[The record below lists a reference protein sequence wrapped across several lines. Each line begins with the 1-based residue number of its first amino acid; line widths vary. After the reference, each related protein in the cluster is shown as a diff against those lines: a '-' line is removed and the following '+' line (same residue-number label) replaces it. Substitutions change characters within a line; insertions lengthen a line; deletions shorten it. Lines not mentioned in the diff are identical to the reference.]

1 MDLKQGETGAMAA
14 EGQKPLSEA
23 TGGHPA
29 LKRTLGP
36 FGLIGLGIGA
46 IIGAGIFS
54 ITGTAAAEHAG
65 PAITLSFVLA
75 CIGCVFAGL
84 CYSELA
90 SMIPQSGSA
99 YTYTYAA
106 FGSFAAWIIGWDL
119 TLEYGVAAATVAV
132 SWGGYF
138 KGFLADAGIVLPAAL
153 SSAPIGTDSNGHM
166 VATGALV
173 NLPAMGIVLFLTGLL
188 SLGIRESASVNGLM
202 VVLKVAVILAVIGFG
217 LPLISA
223 ENLDPFIPE
232 NTGKFGEFGWSGIL
246 AGAGVIFFAYIGF
259 DSVSVAAQEAR
270 NPQRDLPIGILGSL
284 AICTLLYILMS
295 LTMTGL
301 AHYSTLKV
309 DNPVYVAIAS
319 GGESLK
325 WLGPLVN
332 IGAIAGLSTVIL
344 VSLYGQTRIF
354 YAMSRDGFLPS
365 VFAKIH
371 PKFNTPAKST
381 LVIGVFVSL
390 IAGIFPL
397 NVLGEL
403 VAVGT
408 LLAFMFVCTAV
419 IILRQT
425 RPNVQRPFR
434 VPFYP
439 LTPILGILVCG
450 AMVYPLLEE
459 SWLRLVGWLAIGIV
473 IYVVYGARHAKK
485 PTWSLQDAPVDKN

>member
-1 MDLKQGETGAMAA
+1 MAADDQLSVRAVGGAQGE
-14 EGQKPLSEA
+14 
-23 TGGHPA
+23 

-36 FGLIGLGIGA
+36 VQLIALGIGA

-65 PAITLSFVLA
+65 PAIVLSFVLA

-119 TLEYGVAAATVAV
+119 TLEYGMAAATVAV

-138 KGFLADAGIVLPAAL
+138 KGFLGDIGIVLPTAL
-153 SSAPIGTDSNGHM
+153 SSAPLGTDKEGHLI
-166 VATGALV
+166 ATGALL

-188 SLGIRESASVNGLM
+188 SVGIRESASINGLM
-202 VVLKVAVILAVIGFG
+202 VLLKVVIILMVIGFG
-217 LPLISA
+217 LPLISPT
-223 ENLDPFIPE
+223 NLDPFIPE

-284 AICTLLYILMS
+284 AICTVLYILMS

-309 DNPVYVAIAS
+309 DNPVSVAIAS
-319 GGESLK
+319 GGQSLQ
-325 WLGPLVN
+325 WLAPWVN
-332 IGAIAGLSTVIL
+332 LGAITGLSTVIL

-354 YAMSRDGFLPS
+354 YSMARDGFLPP
-365 VFAKIH
+365 VFARVH
-371 PKFNTPAKST
+371 PTFNTPAKST
-381 LVIGVFVSL
+381 FVIGVFVAL

-403 VAVGT
+403 VSVGT

-419 IILRQT
+419 IVLRQT
-425 RPNVQRPFR
+425 RPNVRRPFR
-434 VPFYP
+434 VPLYP
-439 LTPILGILVCG
+439 VTPILGIVVCG
-450 AMVYPLLEE
+450 AMVYPLLED
-459 SWLRLVGWLAIGIV
+459 SWGRLVGWLAIGIV
-473 IYVVYGARHAKK
+473 IYVAYGVRHASK
-485 PTWSLQDAPVDKN
+485 PIWSLDDAPTEKS

>member
-1 MDLKQGETGAMAA
+1 MAA
-14 EGQKPLSEA
+14 EEHKPLSD
-23 TGGHPA
+23 TSGGNPE

-36 FGLIGLGIGA
+36 VGLIGLGIGA

-65 PAITLSFVLA
+65 PAIVLSFVLA

-138 KGFLADAGIVLPAAL
+138 KGFLAGAGIELPAAL
-153 SSAPIGTDSNGHM
+153 SSAPLGSDGDGHL
-166 VATGALV
+166 VLTGALI

-202 VVLKVAVILAVIGFG
+202 VLLKVAIILAVIGFG
-217 LPLISA
+217 LPMIA
-223 ENLDPFIPE
+223 PANLDPFIPE
-232 NTGKFGEFGWSGIL
+232 NTGKFGDFGWSGVL
-246 AGAGVIFFAYIGF
+246 MGAGVIFFAYIGF

-270 NPQRDLPIGILGSL
+270 NPQRDVPIGILGSL
-284 AICTLLYILMS
+284 AFCTVLYILMS

-309 DNPVYVAIAS
+309 DNPVSVAIAS

-325 WLGPLVN
+325 WLLPWVN
-332 IGAIAGLSTVIL
+332 LGAITGLSTVIL

-354 YAMSRDGFLPS
+354 YAMARDGFLPQ
-365 VFAKIH
+365 VFARVH
-371 PKFNTPAKST
+371 PKFNTPARST

-390 IAGIFPL
+390 IAGTFPL

-403 VAVGT
+403 VSVGT

-419 IILRQT
+419 IVLRQT
-425 RPNVQRPFR
+425 RPNVLRPFK

-439 LTPILGILVCG
+439 LTPIMGVLVCG

-473 IYVVYGARHAKK
+473 IYVIYGVRHAKK
-485 PTWSLQDAPVDKN
+485 PTWSLDDAPTEKS

>member
-1 MDLKQGETGAMAA
+1 
-14 EGQKPLSEA
+14 
-23 TGGHPA
+23 
-29 LKRTLGP
+29 
-36 FGLIGLGIGA
+36 
-46 IIGAGIFS
+46 
-54 ITGTAAAEHAG
+54 
-65 PAITLSFVLA
+65 
-75 CIGCVFAGL
+75 
-84 CYSELA
+84 
-90 SMIPQSGSA
+90 
-99 YTYTYAA
+99 
-106 FGSFAAWIIGWDL
+106 
-119 TLEYGVAAATVAV
+119 
-132 SWGGYF
+132 
-138 KGFLADAGIVLPAAL
+138 
-153 SSAPIGTDSNGHM
+153 
-166 VATGALV
+166 
-173 NLPAMGIVLFLTGLL
+173 
-188 SLGIRESASVNGLM
+188 
-202 VVLKVAVILAVIGFG
+202 
-217 LPLISA
+217 
-223 ENLDPFIPE
+223 
-232 NTGKFGEFGWSGIL
+232 
-246 AGAGVIFFAYIGF
+246 VIFFAYIGF

-344 VSLYGQTRIF
+344 VSLYGQTSIF
-354 YAMSRDGFLPS
+354 YAMSRDGFLPP
-365 VFAKIH
+365 VFAKVH

-390 IAGIFPL
+390 IAGVFPL

-425 RPNVQRPFR
+425 RPDVRRPFR
-434 VPFYP
+434 VPLYP

-485 PTWSLQDAPVDKN
+485 PTCTLEDAPSEKN

>member
-1 MDLKQGETGAMAA
+1 MAA
-14 EGQKPLSEA
+14 DEHTPAGSTA
-23 TGGHPA
+23 GHGE

-36 FGLIGLGIGA
+36 VQLIALGVGA

-65 PAITLSFVLA
+65 PAIVLSFVLA

-119 TLEYGVAAATVAV
+119 TLEYGIAAATVAV

-138 KGFLADAGIVLPAAL
+138 KGFLADAGVVLPAAL
-153 SSAPIGTDSNGHM
+153 STAPLGTDSNGHM
-166 VATGALV
+166 IATGALI
-173 NLPAMGIVLFLTGLL
+173 NLPAMGIVLFLTALL
-188 SLGIRESASVNGLM
+188 SVGIRESATVNGLM
-202 VVLKVAVILAVIGFG
+202 VLLKVVIILLVIGFG
-217 LPLISA
+217 LPLIA
-223 ENLDPFIPE
+223 PANLDPFIPE

-270 NPQRDLPIGILGSL
+270 NPQRDVPIGILGSL
-284 AICTLLYILMS
+284 AFCTVLYILMS

-319 GGESLK
+319 GGASLQ
-325 WLGPLVN
+325 WLGPWVN
-332 IGAIAGLSTVIL
+332 IGAITGLSTVIL

-354 YAMSRDGFLPS
+354 YAMARDGFLPQ
-365 VFAKIH
+365 VFAKVH
-371 PKFNTPAKST
+371 PTFNTPAQST
-381 LVIGVFVSL
+381 VVIGCFVAL
-390 IAGIFPL
+390 VAGVFPL

-403 VAVGT
+403 VSVGT
-408 LLAFMFVCTAV
+408 LLAFMFVCTSV
-419 IILRQT
+419 IVLRQT
-425 RPNVQRPFR
+425 RPNVGRPFR

-473 IYVVYGARHAKK
+473 IYVVYGVRHAKK
-485 PTWSLQDAPVDKN
+485 PVWSLEDAPVEKQ

>member
-1 MDLKQGETGAMAA
+1 MAA
-14 EGQKPLSEA
+14 ADHKPVSES
-23 TGGHPA
+23 TGGHPE

-36 FGLIGLGIGA
+36 AGLIGLGIGA

-65 PAITLSFVLA
+65 PAIVLSFVLA

-90 SMIPQSGSA
+90 AMIPQSGSA

-106 FGSFAAWIIGWDL
+106 FGSFAGWIIGWDL

-138 KGFLADAGIVLPAAL
+138 KGFLAHVGIELPAYL
-153 SSAPIGTDSNGHM
+153 TTAPIGTNGEGHM
-166 VATGALV
+166 IATGALL
-173 NLPAMGIVLFLTGLL
+173 NLPAMGIVLFLTALL
-188 SLGIRESASVNGLM
+188 SVGIRESASVNGLM
-202 VVLKVAVILAVIGFG
+202 VMLKVAIILAVIAFG
-217 LPLISA
+217 LPLIA
-223 ENLDPFIPE
+223 PANLDPFIPE

-259 DSVSVAAQEAR
+259 DSVSVAAQEAK

-284 AICTLLYILMS
+284 AFCTVLYILMS

-301 AHYSTLKV
+301 APYQSLKV
-309 DNPVYVAIAS
+309 DNPVSVAIAS
-319 GGESLK
+319 GGDSLQ
-325 WLGPLVN
+325 WLLPWVN
-332 IGAIAGLSTVIL
+332 LGAITGLSTVIL

-354 YAMSRDGFLPS
+354 YAMSRDGFLPQ
-365 VFAKIH
+365 VFAQVHHKY
-371 PKFNTPAKST
+371 NTPVRST
-381 LVIGVFVSL
+381 WVIGVFVAL
-390 IAGIFPL
+390 IAGVFPL
-397 NVLGEL
+397 SVLGEL
-403 VAVGT
+403 VSVGT

-425 RPNVQRPFR
+425 RPKVKRPFK
-434 VPFYP
+434 VPLYP

-459 SWLRLVGWLAIGIV
+459 SWLRLVGWLAIGVV
-473 IYVVYGARHAKK
+473 IYVIYGARHAKK
-485 PTWSLQDAPVDKN
+485 PTWSLEDAPEEKS